1 MQSAVH
7 PPVYPMLWSASAS
20 YGRKSISSFGTRPAG
35 GHTRPSVT
43 VMTDLIDRAAAEAPL
58 HIGSR
63 AVHRESGLWFRS
75 VRVRAL
81 EYGER
86 RTVA

>member
-1 MQSAVH
+1 
-7 PPVYPMLWSASAS
+7 
-20 YGRKSISSFGTRPAG
+20 
-35 GHTRPSVT
+35 
-43 VMTDLIDRAAAEAPL
+43 MTDLIDRAAAEAPS
-58 HIGSR
+58 HIGSL

-81 EYGER
+81 EHSER

>member
-1 MQSAVH
+1 MAVPETCH
-7 PPVYPMLWSASAS
+7 
-20 YGRKSISSFGTRPAG
+20 GRNSISSFGTRPAG
-35 GHTRPSVT
+35 GQTRPSVT
-43 VMTDLIDRAAAEAPL
+43 LMTDLIDRAAAEEPS
-58 HIGSR
+58 HIGSL

-81 EYGER
+81 EYSER